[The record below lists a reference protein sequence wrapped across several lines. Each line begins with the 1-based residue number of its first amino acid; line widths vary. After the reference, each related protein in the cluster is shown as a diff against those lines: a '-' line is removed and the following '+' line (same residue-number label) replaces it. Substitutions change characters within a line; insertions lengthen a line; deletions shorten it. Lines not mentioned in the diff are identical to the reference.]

1 MVGKRFSMVRFCA
14 YLIDRG
20 GDDQT
25 MGCVIA
31 RARRNL
37 PPDFSRVAQLT
48 PGAIA
53 IQ

>member
-1 MVGKRFSMVRFCA
+1 MVRFCA

-25 MGCVIA
+25 MGCVIT
-31 RARRNL
+31 RALRNF
-37 PPDFSRVAQLT
+37 PPDFPRIAQLT
-48 PGAIA
+48 PGAVA